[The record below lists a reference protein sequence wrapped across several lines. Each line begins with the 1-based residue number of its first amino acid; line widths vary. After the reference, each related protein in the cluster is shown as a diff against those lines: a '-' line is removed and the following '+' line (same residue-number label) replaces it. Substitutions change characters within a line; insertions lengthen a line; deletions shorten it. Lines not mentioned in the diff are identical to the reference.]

1 MGELKIPIENEYD
14 IVSARQA
21 VRELS
26 RELGFGT
33 VDQVRIATAVSELVR
48 NVVLYAGQGLMIVQT
63 LEKSGNI
70 GIEVIVEDRGPGIV
84 DPDLAMSD
92 GFSTSGGLG
101 AGLPGARRLM
111 DFFDVNTIRGRGTRI
126 LTRKWLR

>member
-1 MGELKIPIENEYD
+1 MGELKIPIKNEYD

-48 NVVLYAGQGLMIVQT
+48 NVVLYAGHGLMIVQT
-63 LEKSGNI
+63 LKSNGNT
-70 GIEVIVEDRGPGIV
+70 GIEIVIEDQGPGIG
-84 DPDLAMSD
+84 DPDLALCD

-111 DFFDVNTIRGRGTRI
+111 DFF
-126 LTRKWLR
+126 

>member
-1 MGELKIPIENEYD
+1 MGELKIPIQNEYD

-21 VRELS
+21 VRQLS

-48 NVVLYAGQGLMIVQT
+48 NVVLYAGQGFMIVQT
-63 LEKSGNI
+63 LENNGDV
-70 GIEVIVEDRGPGIV
+70 GIEVIVEDQGPGIV
-84 DPDLAMSD
+84 EQELAMTD
-92 GFSTSGGLG
+92 GYSTSGGLG

-111 DFFDVNTIRGRGTRI
+111 DFFDVNTIRGKGTRI